1 MKSNNNQSIVGL
13 VGEGRGGRGRRGG
26 TGGGVGVK
34 GFAGCVSRSDKKVG
48 ASICL
53 LRMMCEDSGPGLF
66 LFSAIIF
73 FHW

>member
-13 VGEGRGGRGRRGG
+13 VGEGRGAREGR
-26 TGGGVGVK
+26 VGVE
-34 GFAGCVSRSDKKVG
+34 GLAGCVSRSDKKVG

-66 LFSAIIF
+66 LFSVIIF